1 MVDAMSSFGGVAI
14 DLSKLAIDYVISSP
28 NKCLESVP
36 GFAFVLARRKALE
49 ATKGRARSVS
59 LDLLAQW
66 EGLERNGQFRFT
78 PPTHALLAFARALE
92 ELREVGGVSA
102 RAARYRANRGTFVTG
117 IGKLSFA

>member
-1 MVDAMSSFGGVAI
+1 MIHGIFKPIVEIRRKVNSAVREFIVYAMSSFGGFPI

-36 GFAFVLARRKALE
+36 GFAFVLTRREALE
-49 ATKGRARSVS
+49 ASKGRARSVS

-78 PPTHALLAFARALE
+78 PPSHTLLAFGRALE
-92 ELREVGGVSA
+92 ELP
-102 RAARYRANRGTFVTG
+102 
-117 IGKLSFA
+117 